1 MKICV
6 FLLEDEEMERELFLE
21 QLQDAVEPDDEVI
34 SASNAME
41 AIALLDKLKAAGQI
55 IKLAF
60 IDLNMPGE
68 KKGKD
73 VLRHLCEDPA
83 YEDTAKIILSSST
96 SQVDRDECKAIGST
110 EFLTKA
116 LTRMQN
122 RALIMENIGKFRNGV
137 KFAQA
142 GKLN

>member
-34 SASNAME
+34 GAANAME
-41 AIALLDKLKAAGQI
+41 AIALLEKMEAAGQY

-60 IDLNMPGE
+60 IDLNMPGQ
-68 KKGKD
+68 KRGVD
-73 VLRHLCEDPA
+73 LLRHLCENPV
-83 YEDTAKIILSSST
+83 YEHTAKLILSSST
-96 SQVDRDECKAIGST
+96 NPLDREECAAIGAT

-122 RALIMENIGKFRNGV
+122 MALIVRAVSKYRNGV
-137 KFAQA
+137 
-142 GKLN
+142 

>member
-34 SASNAME
+34 SAANAME
-41 AIALLDKLKAAGQI
+41 AIALLDKMEAAGQVV
-55 IKLAF
+55 KLAF
-60 IDLNMPGE
+60 LDLNMPGE

-73 VLRHLCEDPA
+73 VLRHICQNPA
-83 YEDTAKIILSSST
+83 YEHTAKLILSSST
-96 SQVDRDECKAIGST
+96 NPLDRDECAEIGAT

-122 RALIMENIGKFRNGV
+122 MALIMRAIEKYRNGV
-137 KFAQA
+137 
-142 GKLN
+142 

>member
-1 MKICV
+1 VTKICV

-21 QLQDAVEPDDEVI
+21 QLQDAVEPEDEVI

-41 AIALLDKLKAAGQI
+41 AIALLQKMEAAGQY

-60 IDLNMPGE
+60 IDLNMPGR
-68 KKGKD
+68 KRGVD
-73 VLRHLCEDPA
+73 CLRHLCETPG
-83 YEDTAKIILSSST
+83 YEHTAKLILSSST
-96 SQVDRDECKAIGST
+96 NPLDREECATIGAT

-122 RALIMENIGKFRNGV
+122 MALIIRAVAKYRNGV
-137 KFAQA
+137 
-142 GKLN
+142 